1 MNIEYTFIFCKK
13 PNKVEIQTFDLTIE
27 WPVQLQAG
35 NAVELSVKIAIAAKI
50 VHDNPQKLNCS
61 KEYLEKLIEETSV
74 KICESNDQH
83 PTWLLETDV
92 WQVDHIYHRSH
103 GDLTYQCTWVLIS
116 PCQKHPC
123 R

>member
-74 KICESNDQH
+74 KIC
-83 PTWLLETDV
+83 
-92 WQVDHIYHRSH
+92 
-103 GDLTYQCTWVLIS
+103 
-116 PCQKHPC
+116 
-123 R
+123 